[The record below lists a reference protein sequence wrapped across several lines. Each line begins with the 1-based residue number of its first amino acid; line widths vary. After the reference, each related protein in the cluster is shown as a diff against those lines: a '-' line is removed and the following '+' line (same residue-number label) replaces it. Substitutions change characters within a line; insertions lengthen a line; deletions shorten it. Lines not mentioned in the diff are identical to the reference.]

1 GSDLIVF
8 PELVTHGYTSQDW
21 FYDAEIIARA
31 GEPLNRILPAT
42 EGIAAI
48 IGTIRSNPEPN
59 GRRLFN
65 TAAVISDRRLLGY
78 VDKTLLP
85 EYDVFDDP

>member
-1 GSDLIVF
+1 
-8 PELVTHGYTSQDW
+8 
-21 FYDAEIIARA
+21 DAEIIARA

-85 EYDVFDDP
+85 EYDVFDDPRWFEPKKPGPRPVFEIAGRRV